1 MKSFPIE
8 RQRPRFCG
16 SLLGV
21 IRDRC
26 SVALLVLTGTLALFG
41 GSLGGSAGAAGLQH
55 FAVRQ
60 VQQLDIGTPSV
71 RAYLDLFDSEGQPIA
86 DLPPESLSATLGQ
99 WPATLTGLEP
109 FDSARQGVAYV
120 FLVDIS
126 KSLSSELFRQ
136 MVASLEEW
144 IGDLAP
150 LDRAAIVAFGD
161 SSVLVADF
169 TADPQ
174 VLQSALRSLGP
185 TDNQTVLHQALI
197 DALELS
203 RRLDPELPGRRAIVI
218 FSDGKDEGSS
228 LVAEDVL
235 NRLREDPAPIYA
247 LGYSRL
253 RDPAERQT
261 FLNLLDRFASQSG
274 GASFEVQQTRF
285 ADAYTAIRGSIGGV
299 WVADFTCDRCQPD
312 STVQRLQVQV
322 DLDGKV
328 LADGGPVRLLPVIQ
342 TAAADPTGTGP
353 NTDSDTTT
361 AEGQKSPVSTPA
373 GQTNAFSVGS
383 WPLGSLSLWLLIGSA
398 ALLVFSA
405 FVYRRSL
412 ANKRRAEAAVRLV
425 AEHGMHSQSPLDPEL
440 PPPGSAVHLPGPVPS
455 SMPSPPM
462 PSALRTEAPSEPDQQ
477 SVTDQVQ
484 KMTDSGR
491 LRAPAASKA
500 VRLVVV
506 RGSRQGKQYTVM
518 VKGTAVVGQRSD
530 SDCVL
535 VDEPGVDAQ
544 QFELY
549 FDGINLFIRN
559 LSEIHPT
566 LINGQTISGRLEIH
580 SDTLVGTERAI
591 LKVVFE

>member
-1 MKSFPIE
+1 M
-8 RQRPRFCG
+8 
-16 SLLGV
+16 GV
-21 IRDRC
+21 SRDRT
-26 SVALLVLTGTLALFG
+26 SVALLVLIGTLAL
-41 GSLGGSAGAAGLQH
+41 LGVGLISSAGAAGLQH

-60 VQQLDIGTPSV
+60 VQQLDIGAPSV
-71 RAYLDLFDSEGQPIA
+71 RAYLDLHDSDGRPIG
-86 DLPPESLSATLGQ
+86 DLAGESLSATLGQ
-99 WPATLTGLEP
+99 WPAALTGLEP
-109 FDSARQGVAYV
+109 FDSAGQGVAYV

-126 KSLSSELFRQ
+126 KSLSTELFRQ
-136 MVASLEEW
+136 MVASLDEW
-144 IGDLAP
+144 IGDLDP

-169 TADPQ
+169 TNDPQ
-174 VLQSALRSLGP
+174 TLQSALHSLGP

-203 RRLDPELPGRRAIVI
+203 RRLDPDLPGRRAIVI

-235 NRLREDPAPIYA
+235 GRLREDPAPIYA

-274 GASFEVQQTRF
+274 GASYEVQQTRF
-285 ADAYTAIRGSIGGV
+285 ADAYTAIRDSIGGV
-299 WVADFTCDRCQPD
+299 WVADFTCDKCQPD
-312 STVQRLQVQV
+312 STVQRLHVQV

-342 TAAADPTGTGP
+342 TAAENPAGTGP
-353 NTDSDTTT
+353 ITDSDTTR
-361 AEGQKSPVSTPA
+361 AKGQESPVSAPA
-373 GQTNAFSVGS
+373 GQTKAFSVGS
-383 WPLGSLSLWLLIGSA
+383 WPLGGLSLWLLIGSA

-405 FVYRRSL
+405 MVYRRSL
-412 ANKRRAEAAVRLV
+412 ANKRRAEAAARLV
-425 AEHGMHSQSPLDPEL
+425 AEHRMYANAPLDPDL
-440 PPPGSAVHLPGPVPS
+440 PPPGSAVRQPGPKPSSTMPGPVPS
-455 SMPSPPM
+455 PQMPSPAIPSPQM
-462 PSALRTEAPSEPDQQ
+462 PSSLRTEAPSESDKQSVPDQI
-477 SVTDQVQ
+477 Q
-484 KMTDSGR
+484 KMTDSGK
-491 LRAPAASKA
+491 LRMPKASKA

-518 VKGTAVVGQRSD
+518 VKGAVVVGQRSD

-535 VDEPGVDAQ
+535 IDEPGVDAQ

-549 FDGINLFIRN
+549 FDGINLYIRN

-566 LINGQTISGRLEIH
+566 LINGQTIAGRLEIR
-580 SDTLVGTERAI
+580 SDTLVGTETAI